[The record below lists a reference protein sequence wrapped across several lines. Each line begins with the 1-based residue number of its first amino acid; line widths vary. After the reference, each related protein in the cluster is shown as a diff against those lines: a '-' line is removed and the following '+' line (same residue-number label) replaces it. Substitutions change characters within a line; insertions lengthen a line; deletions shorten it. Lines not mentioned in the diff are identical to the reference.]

1 MKKIALIVFGIVLLG
16 GIGFALWW
24 VNEREREVDIPKES
38 FIPYNSAVVINVNA
52 NANLSPKIA
61 TAFDREIKAFRK
73 SMLSRVVD
81 TLKQVSQVDT
91 SSYVMAIRVE
101 GKQSIRFL
109 YVLNRSG
116 LFSRGD
122 VHAFL
127 QKMFAGVQVK
137 ERKYN
142 NQKIYLASR
151 GKDEVCYAIVGGMVL
166 VSNSE
171 LYVEDAVN
179 QLGHSGEDEK
189 DGAPRFKNVNRYFS
203 AGAGLKVFLNTTC
216 FSDLLP
222 LLLQKDFIA
231 KQTNIAKWFKW
242 GALDGDIKPNGVS
255 FNGFVH
261 YDGLKA
267 AFPIAFKGQVPQ
279 DSKLDAVIPA
289 DVKCVSI
296 LALNDVKNYLASL
309 ESYRYGAGQIEN
321 VRKRK
326 QEFARL
332 FGDKLEEEWQ
342 ALLKGEWGK
351 GTLSYDAS
359 RKQEEGIVVVHV
371 KAGSLAGGLLEKM
384 LKSYASKSG
393 ISETSLYRSFALDKD
408 KKVSYFKMPVPDFAG
423 VMWGYVL
430 GGIATNYVL
439 VEDNYVVFASS
450 EKGLQSFASDY
461 MRRLSVRDQEWYQKL
476 RTKLSSK
483 FNWMYLSEMVSMLPY
498 YEQVTKGALRELLER
513 NKEGMEAFSSL
524 GLQWGCEGDMLYH
537 TLFLST
543 EEVEQKQA
551 QIMWQ
556 TRLDARMSMKPA
568 IVVNHNTG
576 ERELFVQDEGNTI
589 YLINDVGRILWKLPI
604 DGKINSE
611 VYQVDMFKNGK
622 LQYLFSTPGHLYLI
636 DRNGNYLPRFPLAFK
651 SPCER
656 GISVADYE
664 NNKNY
669 RVFAPGADHHVYLY
683 EVSGNFVKGW
693 DVPKSDNDIVSKIY
707 HFRVEGKDYLVY
719 ADRYRLYILD
729 RKGKERVKVS
739 TLLNL
744 SANTSLYLTKQN
756 GQMKMAFMDA
766 NGEIVLVNFRGQVER
781 IKGEE
786 MIGGGMF
793 NVEDVN
799 NDGQDEFIYTLKNR
813 IVVMDNK
820 GKLLFEKHWEDSELD
835 FPYIY
840 RFSARDSRIGIMDGK
855 GERLFLLDMK
865 EVSKGFPIRGNSPF
879 SIAFGDNGSA
889 GFYLFA
895 GSDGT
900 HLLKYRVLR

>member
-127 QKMFAGVQVK
+127 QKMFAGLQVK

-203 AGAGLKVFLNTTC
+203 AGAGLNVFLNTTC

-483 FNWMYLSEMVSMLPY
+483 FNWMYLSEMVAMLPY
-498 YEQVTKGALRELLER
+498 YEQVTKGTLRELLER
-513 NKEGMEAFSSL
+513 NKEGMEVFSSL
-524 GLQWGCEGDMLYH
+524 GLQWVCEGDMLYH

-781 IKGEE
+781 IRGEE

-840 RFSARDSRIGIMDGK
+840 CFSARDSRIGIMDGK

>member
-127 QKMFAGVQVK
+127 QKMFAGLQVK

-203 AGAGLKVFLNTTC
+203 AGAGLNVFLNTTC

-820 GKLLFEKHWEDSELD
+820 GELLFEKHWEDSELD

>member
-1 MKKIALIVFGIVLLG
+1 MKKIALIVLGIVLLG

-52 NANLSPKIA
+52 NADLLPKVA

-81 TLKQVSQVDT
+81 TLKQASQVDT

-151 GKDEVCYAIVGGMVL
+151 GKDEVCYAVVGGMVL

-179 QLGHSGEDEK
+179 QLSNPNEDEK

-203 AGAGLKVFLNTTC
+203 AGAGLNVFLNTTC

-242 GALDGDIKPNGVS
+242 GALDGEIKPSGVS

-267 AFPIAFKGQVPQ
+267 AFPVAFKGQLPQ
-279 DSKLDAVIPA
+279 DSKLDAVMPA
-289 DVKCVSI
+289 DVKSVSI
-296 LALNDVKNYLASL
+296 LALSDVKNYLASL
-309 ESYRYGAGQIEN
+309 ETYRYGAGQIEN

-332 FGDKLEEEWQ
+332 FGDKLDEEWQ

-371 KAGSLAGGLLEKM
+371 KAGSLARGLLEKM

-439 VEDNYVVFASS
+439 VEDNYVVFSSS
-450 EKGLQSFASDY
+450 ERGLQVFASDY

-483 FNWMYLSEMVSMLPY
+483 SNWMYLSEIVAMLPY

-513 NKEGMEAFSSL
+513 NKEGMEVFSSL
-524 GLQWGCEGDMLYH
+524 GLQWVCEGDMLYH

>member
-127 QKMFAGVQVK
+127 QKMFAGLQVK

-203 AGAGLKVFLNTTC
+203 AGAGLNVFLNTTC

-498 YEQVTKGALRELLER
+498 YEQVTKGALREVLER
-513 NKEGMEAFSSL
+513 NKEGMEVFSSL
-524 GLQWGCEGDMLYH
+524 GLQWVCEGDMLYH

-781 IKGEE
+781 IRGEE

>member
-127 QKMFAGVQVK
+127 QKMFAGLQVK

-203 AGAGLKVFLNTTC
+203 AGAGLNVFLNTTC

-589 YLINDVGRILWKLPI
+589 YLINDVGRILWKLSI

-781 IKGEE
+781 IRGEE

>member
-1 MKKIALIVFGIVLLG
+1 MKKIALIVFGVVLLG

-24 VNEREREVDIPKES
+24 VNEREREVDVPKES

-52 NANLSPKIA
+52 NADLLPKVA
-61 TAFDREIKAFRK
+61 TAFNREIKAFRK

-81 TLKQVSQVDT
+81 TLKQASQVDT

-151 GKDEVCYAIVGGMVL
+151 GKDEVCYAVVGGMVL

-179 QLGHSGEDEK
+179 QLSNPNEDEK

-203 AGAGLKVFLNTTC
+203 AGAGLNVFLNTTC

-242 GALDGDIKPNGVS
+242 GALDGEIKPSGVS

-267 AFPIAFKGQVPQ
+267 AFPVAFKGQLPQ
-279 DSKLDAVIPA
+279 DSKLDAVMPA
-289 DVKCVSI
+289 DVKSVSI

-309 ESYRYGAGQIEN
+309 ETYRYGAGQIEN

-332 FGDKLEEEWQ
+332 FGDKLDEEWQ

-371 KAGSLAGGLLEKM
+371 KAGSLARGLLEKM

-430 GGIATNYVL
+430 GGIETNYVL
-439 VEDNYVVFASS
+439 VEDNYVVFSSS
-450 EKGLQSFASDY
+450 ERGFQVFASDY

-483 FNWMYLSEMVSMLPY
+483 FNWMYLSEMVAMLPY
-498 YEQVTKGALRELLER
+498 YEQVTKGDLRELLER
-513 NKEGMEAFSSL
+513 NKEGMEVFSSF
-524 GLQWGCEGDMLYH
+524 GLQWVCEGDMLYH

-543 EEVEQKQA
+543 EEVEPKQA

-556 TRLDARMSMKPA
+556 TRLDARMSMKPT

-604 DGKINSE
+604 EGKINSE

-766 NGEIVLVNFRGQVER
+766 NGEIVLVDFRGRVER
-781 IKGEE
+781 VKGEE

>member
-24 VNEREREVDIPKES
+24 VNEREREVDVPKES
-38 FIPYNSAVVINVNA
+38 FIPYNSAVVVNVNA
-52 NANLSPKIA
+52 NANLSSKIA
-61 TAFDREIKAFRK
+61 IAFDREIKTFRE
-73 SMLSRVVD
+73 SMLCRVVD

-101 GKQSIRFL
+101 GKQTIRFL

-151 GKDEVCYAIVGGMVL
+151 GKEEVCYAVVGGMVL

-179 QLGHSGEDEK
+179 QLSNLGEDEK

-203 AGAGLKVFLNTTC
+203 AGAGLNVFLNTTC

-242 GALDGDIKPNGVS
+242 GALDGEIKPSGVS

-267 AFPIAFKGQVPQ
+267 AFPVAFKGQLPQ
-279 DSKLDAVIPA
+279 DSKLDAVMPA
-289 DVKCVSI
+289 NVKSVSI

-309 ESYRYGAGQIEN
+309 EAYRYGAGLIEN

-371 KAGSLAGGLLEKM
+371 KAGSLARGLLEKM
-384 LKSYASKSG
+384 MKTYASKSG
-393 ISETSLYRSFALDKD
+393 TSETSLYRSFALDKD

-430 GGIATNYVL
+430 CGIATNYVL

-450 EKGLQSFASDY
+450 ERGLQAFASDY
-461 MRRLSVRDQEWYQKL
+461 MRRLSVREQEWYQKL

-513 NKEGMEAFSSL
+513 N
-524 GLQWGCEGDMLYH
+524 
-537 TLFLST
+537 
-543 EEVEQKQA
+543 
-551 QIMWQ
+551 
-556 TRLDARMSMKPA
+556 
-568 IVVNHNTG
+568 
-576 ERELFVQDEGNTI
+576 
-589 YLINDVGRILWKLPI
+589 
-604 DGKINSE
+604 
-611 VYQVDMFKNGK
+611 
-622 LQYLFSTPGHLYLI
+622 
-636 DRNGNYLPRFPLAFK
+636 
-651 SPCER
+651 
-656 GISVADYE
+656 
-664 NNKNY
+664 
-669 RVFAPGADHHVYLY
+669 
-683 EVSGNFVKGW
+683 
-693 DVPKSDNDIVSKIY
+693 
-707 HFRVEGKDYLVY
+707 
-719 ADRYRLYILD
+719 
-729 RKGKERVKVS
+729 
-739 TLLNL
+739 
-744 SANTSLYLTKQN
+744 
-756 GQMKMAFMDA
+756 
-766 NGEIVLVNFRGQVER
+766 
-781 IKGEE
+781 
-786 MIGGGMF
+786 
-793 NVEDVN
+793 
-799 NDGQDEFIYTLKNR
+799 
-813 IVVMDNK
+813 
-820 GKLLFEKHWEDSELD
+820 
-835 FPYIY
+835 
-840 RFSARDSRIGIMDGK
+840 
-855 GERLFLLDMK
+855 
-865 EVSKGFPIRGNSPF
+865 
-879 SIAFGDNGSA
+879 
-889 GFYLFA
+889 
-895 GSDGT
+895 
-900 HLLKYRVLR
+900 

>member
-24 VNEREREVDIPKES
+24 VNEREREVDVTKES

-52 NANLSPKIA
+52 NADLLPKVA
-61 TAFDREIKAFRK
+61 TAFNREIKAFRK

-81 TLKQVSQVDT
+81 TLKQASQVDT

-151 GKDEVCYAIVGGMVL
+151 GKDEVCYAVVGGMVL

-179 QLGHSGEDEK
+179 QLSNPNEDEK

-203 AGAGLKVFLNTTC
+203 AGAGLNVFLNTTC

-242 GALDGDIKPNGVS
+242 GALDGEIKPSGVS

-267 AFPIAFKGQVPQ
+267 AFPVAFKGQLPQ
-279 DSKLDAVIPA
+279 DSKLDAVMPA
-289 DVKCVSI
+289 DVKSVSI
-296 LALNDVKNYLASL
+296 LALSDVKNYLASL
-309 ESYRYGAGQIEN
+309 ETYRYGAGQIEN

-332 FGDKLEEEWQ
+332 FGDKLDEEWQ

-371 KAGSLAGGLLEKM
+371 KAGSLARGLLEKM

-439 VEDNYVVFASS
+439 VEDNYVVFSSS
-450 EKGLQSFASDY
+450 ERGLQVFASDY

-483 FNWMYLSEMVSMLPY
+483 FNWMYLSEMVAMLPY

-513 NKEGMEAFSSL
+513 NKEGMEVFSSL
-524 GLQWGCEGDMLYH
+524 GLQWVCEGDMLYH

-786 MIGGGMF
+786 MIDGGMF

>member
-1 MKKIALIVFGIVLLG
+1 MKKIALIVLGIVLLG

-122 VHAFL
+122 VHVFL

-151 GKDEVCYAIVGGMVL
+151 GKDEVCYAVVGGMVL

-179 QLGHSGEDEK
+179 QLSNPGEDEK

-203 AGAGLKVFLNTTC
+203 AGAGLNVFLNTTC

-242 GALDGDIKPNGVS
+242 GALDGEIKPSGVS

-267 AFPIAFKGQVPQ
+267 AFPVAFKGQLPQ
-279 DSKLDAVIPA
+279 DSKLDAVMPA
-289 DVKCVSI
+289 DVKSVSI
-296 LALNDVKNYLASL
+296 LALSDVKNYLASL
-309 ESYRYGAGQIEN
+309 ETYRYGAGQIEN

-371 KAGSLAGGLLEKM
+371 KAGSLARGLLEKM

-393 ISETSLYRSFALDKD
+393 TSEISLYRSFALDKD

-439 VEDNYVVFASS
+439 VEDNYVVFSSS
-450 EKGLQSFASDY
+450 ERGLQVFASDY

-483 FNWMYLSEMVSMLPY
+483 SNWMYLSEIVAMLPY

-513 NKEGMEAFSSL
+513 NKEGMEVFSSL
-524 GLQWGCEGDMLYH
+524 GLQWVCEGDMLYH

-556 TRLDARMSMKPA
+556 TRLDARMSMKPT

-651 SPCER
+651 SSCER

-781 IKGEE
+781 IRGEE

>member
-81 TLKQVSQVDT
+81 TLKQASQVDT

-151 GKDEVCYAIVGGMVL
+151 GKDEVCYAVVGGMVL

-179 QLGHSGEDEK
+179 QLSNPNEDEK

-203 AGAGLKVFLNTTC
+203 AGAGLNVFLNTTC

-242 GALDGDIKPNGVS
+242 GALDGEIKPSGVS

-267 AFPIAFKGQVPQ
+267 AFPVAFKGQLPQ
-279 DSKLDAVIPA
+279 DSKLDAVMPA
-289 DVKCVSI
+289 DVKSVSI
-296 LALNDVKNYLASL
+296 LALSDVKNYLASL
-309 ESYRYGAGQIEN
+309 ETYRYGAGQIEN

-332 FGDKLEEEWQ
+332 FGDKLDEEWQ

-371 KAGSLAGGLLEKM
+371 KAGSLARGLLEKM

-439 VEDNYVVFASS
+439 VEDNYVVFSSS
-450 EKGLQSFASDY
+450 ERGLQVFASDY

-483 FNWMYLSEMVSMLPY
+483 SNWMYLSEIIAMLPY

-513 NKEGMEAFSSL
+513 NKEGMEVFSSL
-524 GLQWGCEGDMLYH
+524 GLQWVCEGDMLYH

-556 TRLDARMSMKPA
+556 TRLDARMSMKPT

-604 DGKINSE
+604 EGKINSE

-669 RVFAPGADHHVYLY
+669 RVFASGADHHVYLY

>member
-24 VNEREREVDIPKES
+24 VNEREREVDVPKES

-52 NANLSPKIA
+52 NADLLPKVA

-203 AGAGLKVFLNTTC
+203 AGAGLNVFLNTTC

-636 DRNGNYLPRFPLAFK
+636 DRNGNYLPRFPLSFK

>member
-24 VNEREREVDIPKES
+24 VNEREREVDVPKES

-52 NANLSPKIA
+52 NADLLPKVA

-81 TLKQVSQVDT
+81 TLKQASQVDT

-151 GKDEVCYAIVGGMVL
+151 GKDEVCYAVVGGMVL

-179 QLGHSGEDEK
+179 QLSNPNEDEK

-203 AGAGLKVFLNTTC
+203 AGAGLNVFLNTTC

-242 GALDGDIKPNGVS
+242 GALDGEIKPSGVS

-267 AFPIAFKGQVPQ
+267 AFPVAFKGQLPQ
-279 DSKLDAVIPA
+279 DSKLDAVMPA
-289 DVKCVSI
+289 DVKSVSI
-296 LALNDVKNYLASL
+296 LALSDVKNYLASL
-309 ESYRYGAGQIEN
+309 ETYRYGAGQIEN

-332 FGDKLEEEWQ
+332 FGDKLDEEWQ

-371 KAGSLAGGLLEKM
+371 KAGSLARGLLEKM

-439 VEDNYVVFASS
+439 VEDNYVVFSSS
-450 EKGLQSFASDY
+450 ERGLQVFASDY

-483 FNWMYLSEMVSMLPY
+483 SNWMYLSEIIAMLPY

-513 NKEGMEAFSSL
+513 NKEGMEVFSSL
-524 GLQWGCEGDMLYH
+524 GLQWVCEGDMLYH

-556 TRLDARMSMKPA
+556 TRLDARMSMKPT

-604 DGKINSE
+604 EGKINSE

>member
-127 QKMFAGVQVK
+127 QKMFAGLQVK

-203 AGAGLKVFLNTTC
+203 AGAGLNVFLNTTC

-483 FNWMYLSEMVSMLPY
+483 FNWMYLSVMVSMLPY

-781 IKGEE
+781 IRGEE